1 MEAKA
6 ILRHCPMSARK
17 VRLVADI
24 IRGKEVTDALYTLKF
39 TRKKA
44 ASILE
49 KVLLSAVA
57 NWEYKN
63 DNTVDADDYKLVIKK
78 LLVDQATPLKRFR
91 PAPMGRAM
99 PYKKHRCHITIVIE
113 NKVPLP
119 TEQEQSEQ
127 ETETVSEETAEKTDE
142 Q

>member
-1 MEAKA
+1 
-6 ILRHCPMSARK
+6 MSARK
-17 VRLVADI
+17 MRLVADI

-49 KVLLSAVA
+49 KLLLSAVA

-63 DNTVDADDYKLVIKK
+63 NNTVDADDYKLVIKK
-78 LLVDQATPLKRFR
+78 LLVDQATPLKRIR

-113 NKVPLP
+113 NTVPLP
-119 TEQEQSEQ
+119 TEQEQNQ
-127 ETETVSEETAEKTDE
+127 QTAETTTAETTTNTEDAVEKTNE

>member
-6 ILRHCPMSARK
+6 ILRNCPMSARK
-17 VRLVADI
+17 MRLVADI
-24 IRGKEVTDALYTLKF
+24 VRGKEVTDALYTLKF

-49 KVLLSAVA
+49 KLLLSAVA

-63 DNTVDADDYKLVIKK
+63 DNTVDADDYKLIIKK

-127 ETETVSEETAEKTDE
+127 VAETVSEETAEKTDE

>member
-1 MEAKA
+1 
-6 ILRHCPMSARK
+6 MSARK
-17 VRLVADI
+17 MRLVADI
-24 IRGKEVTDALYTLKF
+24 VRGKEVTDALYTLKF

-49 KVLLSAVA
+49 KLLLSAVA

-63 DNTVDADDYKLVIKK
+63 DNTVDADDYKLIIKK

-127 ETETVSEETAEKTDE
+127 VAETVSEETAEKTDE

>member
-1 MEAKA
+1 
-6 ILRHCPMSARK
+6 MSARK